1 MTNFNVADNDNTPLV
16 VASTAGNDAA
26 GNPGV
31 FAGPLSY
38 SVDGTG
44 VVSIAP
50 SSDGSQVTVTRVGTT
65 GVATITATDGIVSS
79 SFTVTIVPSETTSIN
94 FTAVQAAP
102 AAAPADVPTA
112 APAA

>member
-16 VASTAGNDAA
+16 VASTAGNDSA

-65 GVATITATDGIVSS
+65 GVATITATDGIVTD

-102 AAAPADVPTA
+102 AAPTA